1 MTKIFKV
8 CFTLLWLRLPLRIDV
23 SRASFPRRPYRI
35 SRESFFPCQNIAW
48 LPDLIYPA
56 ALANVPDLLLKRFRA
71 RYQLP
76 LTQPLFFKF
85 CGNPA
90 RLLLQVGGRG
100 LESFC
105 AVHVRCERGE
115 GEEIDPRKGGREA
128 EKGYQSHERC
138 PNEKRLPACVVR
150 VPVSDL
156 PRLSDHLTP
165 SHSRA

>member
-8 CFTLLWLRLPLRIDV
+8 CFTLPLLWLRLPLRIDV
-23 SRASFPRRPYRI
+23 SRAPFPRRPYRI

-56 ALANVPDLLLKRFRA
+56 PANAPDLLLERFRA

-115 GEEIDPRKGGREA
+115 GEIDPREA
-128 EKGYQSHERC
+128 EKGYQSHERR

-150 VPVSDL
+150 PCSCI
-156 PRLSDHLTP
+156 
-165 SHSRA
+165 

>member
-8 CFTLLWLRLPLRIDV
+8 CFALLWLRLPLRIDV
-23 SRASFPRRPYRI
+23 SRASFLRRPYRI

-56 ALANVPDLLLKRFRA
+56 RANVPDLLLKRFRA
-71 RYQLP
+71 RYQL
-76 LTQPLFFKF
+76 LITQPLLYNLR
-85 CGNPA
+85 GNPA

-115 GEEIDPRKGGREA
+115 GGEIDPREA

-150 VPVSDL
+150 PCSCI
-156 PRLSDHLTP
+156 
-165 SHSRA
+165 